1 VEKNWIDDS
10 CQATNHLCPSIVH
23 IHVYL
28 SILVAACGSD
38 FPLIKRNDRIHNTT
52 LSTAYYVLRFL
63 DHSPFR
69 QLTCS
74 EIQETHWDAMID
86 AHSNR
91 DTRRC
96 SSIVVRG

>member
-52 LSTAYYVLRFL
+52 LSTAYYVSWIIRHFASWLPL
-63 DHSPFR
+63 KFR
-69 QLTCS
+69 KPIGMQWS
-74 EIQETHWDAMID
+74 MH
-86 AHSNR
+86 
-91 DTRRC
+91 
-96 SSIVVRG
+96 IVIGIRVDVAVL